1 MAYEAV
7 IGLECHIQL
16 GTRTKMF
23 CECPAEFGA
32 APNSNV
38 CPVCLGLPGALPRAN
53 RAAIDAALR
62 LGLALGC
69 EVRRESVFARK
80 NYFYPDMPKNY
91 QITQYDQPLCEGG
104 ALPVLVGDEEQGFD
118 LIRIHVEEDT
128 GKSFHPEKHGDRRV
142 SRVDFNRAG
151 VPLLEL
157 VTQPVF
163 RQPAVCAA
171 FLTALRRLVRWL
183 EISDGDMEKGHLRCD
198 ANVSLRPVGQ
208 EAFGT
213 KTEIK
218 NLNSIK
224 GVEKG
229 LAAEIERQRSVLEE
243 GGRVEQATLL
253 YDADHDKLAVMRSK
267 EYAHDYRYFPEPD
280 LPLLRVSETWIA
292 EARARVPE
300 LPWERERRFVGAY
313 GLPAYDAAVLSQDR
327 ALADYFEQV
336 VTTIRPEAV
345 SRSAMPDAGGFM
357 IVTTPVSP
365 KAASNWVMSEALG
378 RMKARGWSLAEWRRR
393 VSAASLG
400 ELVRRVESRAVTGPL
415 AKQALDAMADEGAD
429 AATVLA
435 RPEYQVRGGADEL
448 LPLVRAVIEE
458 YPGPVS
464 QYRGGKTATIGFLV
478 GQVMKKSGGQAVPQT
493 VKELLERELGG
504 RG

>member
-16 GTRTKMF
+16 RTRSKMF

-38 CPVCLGLPGALPRAN
+38 CPVCLGLPGALPVTN

-69 EVRRESVFARK
+69 GVRSESVFARK

-104 ALPVLVGDEEQGFD
+104 ALPVRVGETERRFE

-128 GKSFHPEKHGDRRV
+128 GKSFHPERLGDRRV

-151 VPLLEL
+151 VPLLEM

-163 RQPAVCAA
+163 RAPAECAA

-198 ANVSLRPVGQ
+198 ANVSIRPAGTK
-208 EAFGT
+208 ELGT
-213 KTEIK
+213 KTELK

-229 LAAEIERQRSVLEE
+229 IAAEIARQTGVLED
-243 GGRVEQATLL
+243 GGRIEQATLL

-280 LPLLRVSETWIA
+280 LPLLRVSEAWIA
-292 EARARVPE
+292 EARGRIPE
-300 LPWERERRFVGAY
+300 LPWALESRFVEAL

-327 ALADYFEQV
+327 ALAAYFEQV
-336 VTTIRPEAV
+336 AALV
-345 SRSAMPDAGGFM
+345 SAKG
-357 IVTTPVSP
+357 
-365 KAASNWVMSEALG
+365 ASNWVMGEALG
-378 RMKARGWSLAEWRRR
+378 RMNARAWTLAEWSAR

-400 ELVRRVESRAVTGPL
+400 ELVRRVESKALTGPL

-448 LPLVRAVIEE
+448 LPLVKAVIDEH
-458 YPGPVS
+458 PGPVS
-464 QYRGGKTATIGFLV
+464 QYKGGKTATIGFLV
-478 GQVMKKSGGQAVPQT
+478 GQVMKKSGGQAVPQV
-493 VKELLERELGG
+493 VKELLEKELVGG
-504 RG
+504 